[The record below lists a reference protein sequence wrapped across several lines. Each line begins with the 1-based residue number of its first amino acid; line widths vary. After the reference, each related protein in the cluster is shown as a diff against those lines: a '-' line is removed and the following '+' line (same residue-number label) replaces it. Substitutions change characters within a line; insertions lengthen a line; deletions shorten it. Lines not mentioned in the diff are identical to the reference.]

1 MSVAGS
7 IIKPGSNPFS
17 ILPFVNNLSIVYI
30 VNFSE
35 TIAMQK
41 TSVPNVQHSFEIR
54 PVTHRGVPV
63 WMVTFS
69 FSEELYNQCR
79 KWGGR
84 YSRTHRGW
92 WWSKEKLNKTEL
104 RKKLSGKSFTKEENR
119 KTISKTAEKPGIA
132 DLVREKIGEMELW
145 MRQKRYSPNTI
156 KTYVSFVRQFFAAR
170 PDLDWNSL
178 KTDDIINY
186 NYQHYISS
194 KKSYSSQN
202 QWINAIKIYLK
213 VHGLD
218 HDGLQNIERPHKS
231 HYLPDVLTPEEVK
244 AIFRLTINLKHRT
257 LLMLIYSCG
266 LRIGEALELKPDD
279 IQSQEGLIYIR
290 GGKGQ
295 KDRRVPLSDRIL
307 QELRQYYQ
315 RYQPSEYLF
324 EGQKGGKYSNS
335 SAAQVLKRAVQKA
348 GISKSVTLHT
358 LRHSYATHL
367 TNNGVN
373 IQYLQEILGHKSPKT
388 TMIYTHLSGKNIRS
402 IRSPLDDMDI

>member
-1 MSVAGS
+1 MSKPQLKQENPNLRITRRQHRAQK
-7 IIKPGSNPFS
+7 IILVQFS
-17 ILPFVNNLSIVYI
+17 YS
-30 VNFSE
+30 
-35 TIAMQK
+35 Q
-41 TSVPNVQHSFEIR
+41 
-54 PVTHRGVPV
+54 
-63 WMVTFS
+63 
-69 FSEELYNQCR
+69 ELYQRC
-79 KWGGR
+79 KQLGGR
-84 YSRTHRGW
+84 YTRTHKGW
-92 WWSKEKLNKTEL
+92 WWPVRELTEGQL
-104 RKKLSGKSFTKEENR
+104 HKKLGVATSSPDQKKEIGRPRAGNHDNLPIETGN
-119 KTISKTAEKPGIA
+119 
-132 DLVREKIGEMELW
+132 KILKMERW
-145 MRQKRYSPNTI
+145 MKQKRYSENTI
-156 KTYVSFVRQFFAAR
+156 GTYLSFVRQFFKKY
-170 PDLDWNSL
+170 PDRSWDAITKDLISH
-178 KTDDIINY
+178 Y
-186 NYQHYISS
+186 NYEEFIAKRKAYGT
-194 KKSYSSQN
+194 QN

-279 IQSQEGLIYIR
+279 IQSKEGLIYIR

-367 TNNGVN
+367 INNGVN

-388 TMIYTHLSGKNIRS
+388 TMIYTHLSGKDIRS
-402 IRSPLDDMDI
+402 IRSPLDDMDV